1 MKDDTSLMPKIETN
15 TSMTQAD
22 DPPQPQSVDQLL
34 EALSEAT
41 PEAAALLIEKKLS
54 NKGGADT
61 VAMATAAT
69 RFLAT
74 NRESTTLLG
83 LIDPESVALIVDEM
97 IYRLEREP
105 TSNDP
110 KAAEDLLDAVRVR
123 PLRRRILENGTTD
136 QWADRLTRLID
147 ITNFTFP
154 KLFKQRVERHPSR
167 TLFII
172 PGRKGA
178 RNVTWRQAAGRI
190 DLLARGLIALTQDDP
205 EGATIAILS
214 RNRLEMALTD
224 LACLSSGLVNVM
236 IPATATEADVA
247 YILNHAK
254 VTTVVASSR
263 DLIERVITLRD
274 QAPGVRRIISL
285 DGTTDGDHN
294 VMPLEAVMEAASS
307 ISRSELEIRRSAIN
321 INDRLS
327 VMYTSGT
334 TGTPKGICFT
344 HRNIVTKR
352 FHRALAL
359 PEIGE
364 GDRFLSYLPLFHTF
378 GRFLEMTGCIF
389 WGATYIFAENPS
401 IENLMLQMQEF
412 EPSVF
417 ISIPM
422 KWMQLYDAIRAEVD
436 LDTADDVAILAAVKR
451 QTGGNLRWGLSAA
464 GYLDPDIFRFFQR
477 YGVELMSGF
486 GMTEGTGGMTMT
498 PPGNYR
504 EDSLGPALPG
514 IEIALADDGELL
526 VKGPY
531 IMEGYLDPPEGVE
544 SFDADGWFHTGD
556 LMEMSDDKFIR
567 IIDRKKEIY
576 KNVQG
581 QTVAPQKIENL
592 FRDFD
597 SIGRVFLVGDH
608 RSFNTALIFPNFDF
622 EEVNLRNLPANDLR
636 GHFRSLVITAN
647 TFLSPF
653 ERIVD
658 FAVIDRDF
666 DADQGELT
674 PKNTFRRK
682 TIERNFTDVIRTLYQ
697 RMTLSVGGVEVTV
710 PNWVFQALGVTAQ
723 DLRVEG
729 DTLKFTDSDA
739 ALEIHR
745 ISESD
750 IRVGPIVYQFDSSK
764 PLNLGSLLS
773 VPRLWLGNET
783 LVAFAPLEPEQRAFK
798 RRRRLHIFWKRRLNP
813 YTASEDDRHR
823 LESLLR
829 STNPDLMDLHQ
840 AALGVESHDSS
851 DAIIALRTLEHVL
864 ESSNPDIVEESLRL
878 LRRASQNPSCT
889 VVRRAF
895 QVLAAHERGP
905 GYKAMVSRFLDVLP
919 ELFDADTTG
928 LLAERTLS
936 KEQLNAFFGEA
947 ERRWTSSEDPSQA
960 VVASSLL
967 TFLAEYGA
975 HHPTSYRQIRAFIT
989 RAALTASEDD
999 IRSIAGE
1006 SLDHLRSGFRTWLGS
1021 LSRIAVDPETGFE
1034 YRWDDV
1040 VAFADDI
1047 DQEAQD
1053 RLLGALR
1060 STPMLREG
1068 IFLFS
1073 RGASVSLSDILPGG
1087 VWIRHLGT
1095 DHGKSVYR
1103 VAVKTRSRD
1112 QFDLAV
1118 NLNRDLESFQ
1128 VAEEIDWLV
1137 VCGSGQG
1144 RGPLVEEFGGWWP
1157 DHGLW
1162 TEEFIGGDTLI
1173 RALKRMAR
1181 RPDGLEQF
1189 ENLWPYTAWAALA
1202 AYVDFWDRTGRRL
1215 EIAEPSPTNVVV
1227 PMHDYQTDARLVSIS
1242 SRKAFSSMTS
1252 MMLGFKRA
1260 FIDTVETEYPN
1271 LSGLVT
1277 WALPCSAL
1285 LEIVG
1290 EHEGVAL
1297 LEEVMAD
1304 PSSEAIPDFREQ
1316 TSEFLGS
1323 VTSRGFLPRRLFFAA
1338 KRFRR
1343 WNALNPDA
1351 TFLAVAT
1358 TLHEIYTTYGLQTLS
1373 ENYPEARA
1381 RFFKETVFRNAPPN
1395 LIDGLEEII
1404 TRLRRRELESDELSA
1419 AVADLR
1425 AHLSLEKDD
1434 DYFLARLSY
1443 PHLRPEDEALFVEAS
1458 AGGGRQSEMVV
1469 TFEDNEGDIFRIRH
1483 AISAKE
1489 IGRLHRLF
1497 LAAKLSVQFRREHR
1511 FLVAVNDRGQLIGG
1525 LFYEVN
1531 TEART
1536 AHMDKVVISDH
1547 FQGRGIAGH
1556 LLEELCNRMR
1566 SSGAT
1571 SITTGFFRPQFFYR
1585 YGFTVEK
1592 RYAGLVRRLDAPEE
1606 DGEG

>member
-1 MKDDTSLMPKIETN
+1 MTDATEPTQSRSIDQIIEK
-15 TSMTQAD
+15 
-22 DPPQPQSVDQLL
+22 
-34 EALSEAT
+34 LSATT
-41 PEAAALLIEKKLS
+41 PEEAALLIEGMLQQETS
-54 NKGGADT
+54 RDEA
-61 VAMATAAT
+61 ATAAAH
-69 RFLAT
+69 FLAT
-74 NRESTTLLG
+74 HQESMALMG
-83 LIDPESVALIVDEM
+83 LIDPTSVALIVDLV
-97 IYRLEREP
+97 IHRLQDQP
-105 TSNDP
+105 TADDLNL
-110 KAAEDLLDAVRVR
+110 AEGLLDALRVR
-123 PLRRRILENGTTD
+123 PLRQRIAEIGATD
-136 QWADRLTRLID
+136 EWAERLTQLIESC
-147 ITNFTFP
+147 NFTFP
-154 KLFKQRVERHPSR
+154 KLFRQRAERHPSR

-178 RNVTWRQAAGRI
+178 RNITWRQVAGRV
-190 DLLARGLIALTQDDP
+190 DLLARGLIALTKDDP
-205 EGATIAILS
+205 EGSTIAILS
-214 RNRLEMALTD
+214 RNGLDMALTD
-224 LACLSSGLVNVM
+224 LACLTSGLVNVM

-254 VTTVVASSR
+254 VSTVIVSSR
-263 DLIERVITLRD
+263 DLMQRVMVLRD
-274 QAPGVRRIISL
+274 QAPGVQRIVSL
-285 DGTTDGDHN
+285 DGVTDAKHN
-294 VMPLEAVMEAASS
+294 MMPLEAVMESASS
-307 ISRSELEIRRSAIN
+307 IPRSELERRRSALRID
-321 INDRLS
+321 DRVS

-344 HRNIVTKR
+344 HRNIVCKR

-378 GRFLEMTGCIF
+378 GRFLEMCGCIF

-401 IENLMLQMQEF
+401 VENLILQMQEF

-422 KWMQLYDAIRAEVD
+422 KWMQLFDTVRAEVD
-436 LDTADDVAILAAVKR
+436 IDGADDDVISDAVR
-451 QTGGNLRWGLSAA
+451 RLTGGNLRWGLSAA

-498 PPGNYR
+498 PPGKYR

-531 IMEGYLDPPEGVE
+531 IMEGYLDPPEDVE

-556 LMEMSDDKFIR
+556 LMEMSDDGFIR

-576 KNVQG
+576 KNVKG

-597 SIGRVFLVGDH
+597 SVSRVFLVGDH
-608 RSFNTALIFPNFDF
+608 RPYNTALIYPNLAF
-622 EEVNLRNLPANDLR
+622 EEVDLR
-636 GHFRSLVITAN
+636 ELCNEDLRDHFRSLVITAN

-666 DADQGELT
+666 DDSKGELT

-697 RMTLSVGGVEVTV
+697 RTTLSVGGAEVTV

-729 DTLKFTDSDA
+729 DTLNFIDSDA

-745 ISESD
+745 ISD
-750 IRVGPIVYQFDSSK
+750 RAIRIGPVIYQYNSKK

-773 VPRLWLGNET
+773 VPRLWLGNEA
-783 LVAFAPLEPEQRAFK
+783 LVAFAPLEPEQRSFK
-798 RRRRLHIFWKRRLNP
+798 RRRRLDIFWDKRLDS
-813 YTASEDDRHR
+813 YTPSDHDHQH
-823 LESLLR
+823 LEALLR
-829 STNPDLMDLHQ
+829 SNTPDLMDLHR
-840 AALGVESHDSS
+840 AALVAESSNATEAVT
-851 DAIIALRTLEHVL
+851 AIRTLEHML
-864 ESSNPDIVEESLRL
+864 EASDPDIVEESLRL
-878 LRRASQNPSCT
+878 LRRASQNPAKS
-889 VVRRAF
+889 VIRRAF
-895 QVLAAHERGP
+895 QVLATHERGP
-905 GYKAMVSRFLDVLP
+905 GYREMVRRFLDVLP
-919 ELFDADTTG
+919 DLFDGDTIG
-928 LLAERTLS
+928 LLAERTLNRD
-936 KEQLNAFFGEA
+936 QLHAFFAEA
-947 ERRWTSSEDPSQA
+947 ESRWASFQEPGQIE
-960 VVASSLL
+960 VAGSLL

-975 HHPTSYRQIRAFIT
+975 HHPTSYRRIRAFIT
-989 RAALTASEDD
+989 GAALTAAEDD
-999 IRSIAGE
+999 IRSAAGE
-1006 SLDHLRSGFRTWLGS
+1006 ALEYLRTGFRTWLGS

-1040 VAFADDI
+1040 VEFADDI
-1047 DQEAQD
+1047 DEDARD

-1073 RGASVSLSDILPGG
+1073 RGASVNLSDILPGG

-1112 QFDLAV
+1112 QYDLAV

-1137 VCGSGQG
+1137 VCGSFRG

-1162 TEEFIGGDTLI
+1162 TEEFIGGDTLN
-1173 RALKRMAR
+1173 RALKRIAR
-1181 RPDGLEQF
+1181 KPENLDQF
-1189 ENLWPYTAWAALA
+1189 RNLWPHTAWAALA
-1202 AYVDFWDRTGRRL
+1202 AFVDFWDRTGRRL
-1215 EIAEPSPTNVVV
+1215 EIADPNPANVVV
-1227 PMHDYQTDARLVSIS
+1227 PMHDYQTDARLVSIT
-1242 SRKAFSSMTS
+1242 SRRAFSSVTS
-1252 MMLGFKRA
+1252 MMLGFKNA
-1260 FIDTVETEYPN
+1260 FIDVIEQQYPR
-1271 LSGLVT
+1271 LEGMIT
-1277 WALPCSAL
+1277 WALPCAAI

-1290 EHEGVAL
+1290 EREGVAL
-1297 LEEVMAD
+1297 LEEVLAD
-1304 PSSEAIPDFREQ
+1304 PASEAIPDLRTQ
-1316 TSEFLGS
+1316 ASEFLAS
-1323 VTSRGFLPRRLFFAA
+1323 VRHRGFLPRRLFFAA

-1343 WNALNPDA
+1343 WAALNPDA
-1351 TFLAVAT
+1351 TSLAGAT
-1358 TLHEIYTTYGLQTLS
+1358 TLQEIYTTYGLQALS

-1381 RFFKETVFRNAPPN
+1381 RFFRETVFSDAP
-1395 LIDGLEEII
+1395 LHLAEGLDQII
-1404 TRLRRRELESDELSA
+1404 TRLRQRDLESDELSA
-1419 AVADLR
+1419 AIADLR
-1425 AHLSLEKDD
+1425 AHLSLEKND

-1443 PHLRPEDEALFVEAS
+1443 PHLRPEDEALFVAAS
-1458 AGGGRQSEMVV
+1458 TGGGQQSEMVV
-1469 TFEDNEGDIFRIRH
+1469 TYEDHEGDLFRIRH

-1497 LAAKLSVQFRREHR
+1497 LAAKLSVQFRQEHR
-1511 FLVAVNDRGQLIGG
+1511 FLVAVNDRGQLMGG

-1547 FQGRGIAGH
+1547 FQGRGIAGR

-1566 SSGAT
+1566 STGAG

-1606 DGEG
+1606 EGE

>member
-1 MKDDTSLMPKIETN
+1 MNKAPGS
-15 TSMTQAD
+15 
-22 DPPQPQSVDQLL
+22 PQPESVNQLL
-34 EALSEAT
+34 EELTEAT
-41 PEAAALLIEKKLS
+41 PEAAALLIEEMLNENDSS
-54 NKGGADT
+54 N
-61 VAMATAAT
+61 TAAT
-69 RFLAT
+69 VSAAARFLAT
-74 NRESTTLLG
+74 HQESTTLLG
-83 LIDPESVALIVDEM
+83 LIDPKSVAMIVDELVR
-97 IYRLEREP
+97 RLEKQP
-105 TSNDP
+105 TADDLR
-110 KAAEDLLDAVRVR
+110 AAEDLLDSVRVR
-123 PLRRRILENGTTD
+123 PLRRRIVENGTSD

-147 ITNFTFP
+147 VTNFTFP
-154 KLFKQRVERHPSR
+154 KLFRQRAERHPSR

-178 RNVTWRQAAGRI
+178 RNVTWRQAAGRV
-190 DLLARGLIALTQDDP
+190 DLLARGLIAMTQDDP
-205 EGATIAILS
+205 QDSTVAILS

-254 VTTVVASSR
+254 VTTVVASAR
-263 DLIERVITLRD
+263 DLIERVVTLRD

-285 DGTTDGDHN
+285 DGTTDSDHN
-294 VMPLEAVMEAASS
+294 VMPLEAVMESASS
-307 ISRSELEIRRSAIN
+307 VSRSELERHRSALN
-321 INDRLS
+321 INDRVS

-422 KWMQLYDAIRAEVD
+422 KWMQLYDAIKAEVD
-436 LDTADDVAILAAVKR
+436 LEFADDDAILAAVKR

-477 YGVELMSGF
+477 NGVELMSGF
-486 GMTEGTGGMTMT
+486 GMTEATGGITMT

-514 IEIALADDGELL
+514 VEIALADDGELL
-526 VKGPY
+526 AKGPY
-531 IMEGYLDPPEGVE
+531 VMEGYLDPPDDVE

-597 SIGRVFLVGDH
+597 SVSRVFLVGDH
-608 RSFNTALIFPNFDF
+608 RPYNTALIYPNLDF
-622 EEVNLRNLPANDLR
+622 EEVNLRDLATDDLR
-636 GHFRSLVITAN
+636 DHFRSLVITAN

-658 FAVIDRDF
+658 FSVIDRDF
-666 DADQGELT
+666 EADQGELT

-682 TIERNFTDVIRTLYQ
+682 TIERNFTDAIRTLYQ
-697 RMTLSVGGVEVTV
+697 RTTLSVGAVEVTV

-729 DTLKFTDSDA
+729 DTLKFTDSEA

-745 ISESD
+745 VSDRD
-750 IRVGPIVYQFDSSK
+750 IRVGPIVYRFDSDK

-773 VPRLWLGNET
+773 VPRLWLGNEA
-783 LVAFAPLEPEQRAFK
+783 LVAFAPLQPEQRAFK
-798 RRRRLHIFWKRRLNP
+798 RRRRLNIFWDRRLNP
-813 YTASEDDRHR
+813 YIASENDRR
-823 LESLLR
+823 QLESLLR
-829 STNPDLMDLHQ
+829 SSDPDLMDLHR
-840 AALGVESHDSS
+840 AALAVESHDNG
-851 DAIIALRTLEHVL
+851 DAVVALKTLEHVL

-878 LRRASQNPSCT
+878 LRRASQNPCRP

-905 GYKAMVSRFLDVLP
+905 GYRAMVSRFLDVLP

-936 KEQLNAFFGEA
+936 KEQLNAFFAEA
-947 ERRWTSSEDPSQA
+947 ESRWSSSEDPVQMT
-960 VVASSLL
+960 VAASLL

-999 IRSIAGE
+999 IRSVAGE
-1006 SLDHLRSGFRTWLGS
+1006 SLEHLRSGFRAWLGS

-1040 VAFADDI
+1040 VEFADDI
-1047 DQEAQD
+1047 DEDARD

-1060 STPMLREG
+1060 STPLLREG

-1073 RGASVSLSDILPGG
+1073 RGASISLSDILPGG

-1112 QFDLAV
+1112 QYDLAV

-1137 VCGSGQG
+1137 VCGSVRG

-1157 DHGLW
+1157 NHGLW
-1162 TEEFIGGDTLI
+1162 TEEFIGGDTLK
-1173 RALKRMAR
+1173 RALTRMAR
-1181 RPDGLEQF
+1181 RPETLEQF
-1189 ENLWPYTAWAALA
+1189 ENLWPHTAWAALA
-1202 AYVDFWDRTGRRL
+1202 AYIDFWDRTGRRL
-1215 EIAEPSPTNVVV
+1215 EVAEPNPANVVV
-1227 PMHDYQTDARLVSIS
+1227 PMHDYQTDARLVSIA

-1252 MMLGFKRA
+1252 MMLSFKRA
-1260 FIDTVETEYPN
+1260 FIDSVEAEYSN
-1271 LSGLVT
+1271 LQGLVT

-1290 EHEGVAL
+1290 EHEGLAL
-1297 LEEVMAD
+1297 LEEVLAD

-1316 TSEFLGS
+1316 ASEFLLS

-1343 WNALNPDA
+1343 WDALNPDA
-1351 TFLAVAT
+1351 TPLAGAS
-1358 TLHEIYTTYGLQTLS
+1358 TLQEIYTTYGLQALS

-1381 RFFKETVFRNAPPN
+1381 RFFRETVFRNASPN
-1395 LIDGLEEII
+1395 LADGLEQII
-1404 TRLRRRELESDELSA
+1404 TRLRSRELESDELSA

-1443 PHLRPEDEALFVEAS
+1443 PHLRPEDEALFVAAS
-1458 AGGGRQSEMVV
+1458 AGGGQQSEMVV
-1469 TFEDNEGDIFRIRH
+1469 TYEDSEGDTFRIRH

-1531 TEART
+1531 AEART
-1536 AHMDKVVISDH
+1536 AHMDKVVVSDH
-1547 FQGRGIAGH
+1547 FHGRGIAGH

-1566 SSGAT
+1566 SSGAG
-1571 SITTGFFRPQFFYR
+1571 SVTTGFFRPQFFYR

-1592 RYAGLVRRLDAPEE
+1592 RYAGLVRPLDSPQEE
-1606 DGEG
+1606 RE

>member
-1 MKDDTSLMPKIETN
+1 MLRKESSRKASAM
-15 TSMTQAD
+15 
-22 DPPQPQSVDQLL
+22 
-34 EALSEAT
+34 
-41 PEAAALLIEKKLS
+41 AAA
-54 NKGGADT
+54 
-61 VAMATAAT
+61 

-74 NRESTTLLG
+74 HQESMALMG
-83 LIDPESVALIVDEM
+83 LIDPKIVALIVDQV
-97 IYRLEREP
+97 ILQLRDQATADDL
-105 TSNDP
+105 NL
-110 KAAEDLLDAVRVR
+110 AEGLLDAVRVR
-123 PLRRRILENGTTD
+123 PLRQRIAEIGATD
-136 QWADRLTRLID
+136 EWADRLTQLIEGC
-147 ITNFTFP
+147 NFTFP
-154 KLFKQRVERHPSR
+154 KLFRQRAERHPSR

-178 RNVTWRQAAGRI
+178 RNVTWRQVAGRV

-205 EGATIAILS
+205 EGSTVAILS
-214 RNRLEMALTD
+214 RNGLEMALTD
-224 LACLSSGLVNVM
+224 LACLTSGLVNVM

-247 YILNHAK
+247 YILNHSK
-254 VTTVVASSR
+254 VTTVIVSSR
-263 DLIERVITLRD
+263 DLTQRVMVLRD
-274 QAPGVRRIISL
+274 QAPGVRRIVSL
-285 DGTTDGDHN
+285 DGGTDAKRN
-294 VMPLEAVMEAASS
+294 MIPLEAVMESASS
-307 ISRSELEIRRSAIN
+307 TPRSELERRRSAIG
-321 INDRLS
+321 IDDRIS

-344 HRNIVTKR
+344 HRNIVCKR

-378 GRFLEMTGCIF
+378 GRFLEMCGCIF

-401 IENLMLQMQEF
+401 VENLILQMQEF

-422 KWMQLYDAIRAEVD
+422 KWMQLYDTVRAEVD
-436 LDTADDVAILAAVKR
+436 LDGADDDVILGAVR
-451 QTGGNLRWGLSAA
+451 RLTGGNLRWGLSAA

-531 IMEGYLDPPEGVE
+531 IMEGYLDPPEGIE

-556 LMEMSDDKFIR
+556 LMEMSDDGFIR

-576 KNVQG
+576 KNVKG

-597 SIGRVFLVGDH
+597 SVSRVFLVGDH
-608 RSFNTALIFPNFDF
+608 RPYNTALIYPNLNF
-622 EEVNLRNLPANDLR
+622 EEVNLRELSVEDLR

-666 DADQGELT
+666 DASTGELT
-674 PKNTFRRK
+674 AKNTFRRK
-682 TIERNFTDVIRTLYQ
+682 TIERNFTDIIRTLYQ
-697 RMTLSVGGVEVTV
+697 RTTLSVGGVELTV

-745 ISESD
+745 LSDED
-750 IRVGPIVYQFDSSK
+750 IRVGPVLYQASSEK
-764 PLNLGSLLS
+764 TLNLGSLLS
-773 VPRLWLGNET
+773 VPRLWLGNEA
-783 LVAFAPLEPEQRAFK
+783 LVAFAPLEPEQRSFK
-798 RRRRLHIFWKRRLNP
+798 RRRRLHIFWGKRLDP
-813 YTASEDDRHR
+813 YIPSTDDCRH
-823 LESLLR
+823 LDALLR
-829 STNPDLMDLHQ
+829 SNDPDLMDLHRT
-840 AALGVESHDSS
+840 ALVVESSNPTES
-851 DAIIALRTLEHVL
+851 VTALRTLEHML
-864 ESSNPDIVEESLRL
+864 ETSDPDVVEESLRL
-878 LRRASQNPSCT
+878 LRRASQNPAKP
-889 VVRRAF
+889 VIRRAF

-905 GYKAMVSRFLDVLP
+905 GYRAMVSRFLDVLP
-919 ELFDADTTG
+919 DLFDGDTIG
-928 LLAERTLS
+928 LLAERTLN
-936 KEQLNAFFGEA
+936 KDQLDAFFSET
-947 ERRWTSSEDPSQA
+947 ESRW
-960 VVASSLL
+960 ASFDEPGQIEIAGSLL

-975 HHPTSYRQIRAFIT
+975 HHPTSYRRIRAFIT
-989 RAALTASEDD
+989 RAALTAAEDD

-1006 SLDHLRSGFRTWLGS
+1006 ALEHLRTGFRAWLGS

-1040 VAFADDI
+1040 VEFADDI
-1047 DQEAQD
+1047 DEDARD

-1073 RGASVSLSDILPGG
+1073 RGASVNLSDILPGG

-1112 QFDLAV
+1112 QYDLAV

-1137 VCGSGQG
+1137 VCGSVRG
-1144 RGPLVEEFGGWWP
+1144 RSPLVEEFGGWWP

-1162 TEEFIGGDTLI
+1162 TEEFIGGDTLN
-1173 RALKRMAR
+1173 RALKRIAR
-1181 RPDGLEQF
+1181 KPENLDQF
-1189 ENLWPYTAWAALA
+1189 KNLWPHTAWAALA
-1202 AYVDFWDRTGRRL
+1202 AFVDFWDRTGRRL
-1215 EIAEPSPTNVVV
+1215 EIADPNPANVVV
-1227 PMHDYQTDARLVSIS
+1227 PMHDYQTDARLVSIT
-1242 SRKAFSSMTS
+1242 SRKAFSSATS
-1252 MMLGFKRA
+1252 MLLGFKRA
-1260 FIDTVETEYPN
+1260 FIDVVEQQYPS
-1271 LSGLVT
+1271 LEGLIT
-1277 WALPCSAL
+1277 WALPCAAM

-1290 EHEGVAL
+1290 EREGVVL
-1297 LEEVMAD
+1297 LEEVLAD
-1304 PSSEAIPDFREQ
+1304 PASEEIQDLRTQ
-1316 TSEFLGS
+1316 TSEFLAS
-1323 VTSRGFLPRRLFFAA
+1323 VRQRGFLPRRLFFAA

-1343 WNALNPDA
+1343 WAALNPDA
-1351 TFLAVAT
+1351 TSLAGAT
-1358 TLHEIYTTYGLQTLS
+1358 TLQEIYTTYGLQALS

-1381 RFFKETVFRNAPPN
+1381 RFFRETVFRNAPAHLAEGLD
-1395 LIDGLEEII
+1395 LIIN
-1404 TRLRRRELESDELSA
+1404 RLRRHELESDELSA
-1419 AVADLR
+1419 AIADLR
-1425 AHLSLEKDD
+1425 AHLRLEKDN

-1443 PHLRPEDEALFVEAS
+1443 PHLRPEDEALFVAAS
-1458 AGGGRQSEMVV
+1458 AGGGQQSEMVV
-1469 TFEDNEGDIFRIRH
+1469 TYEDHEGDLFRIRH

-1511 FLVAVNDRGQLIGG
+1511 FLVAVSDRGQLMGG

-1566 SSGAT
+1566 STGAG

-1606 DGEG
+1606 EAE

>member
-1 MKDDTSLMPKIETN
+1 MNRPTGADSPDTPDLFCRE
-15 TSMTQAD
+15 
-22 DPPQPQSVDQLL
+22 
-34 EALSEAT
+34 LSET
-41 PEAAALLIEKKLS
+41 TLETAALRIEERLGTNS
-54 NKGGADT
+54 DGDP
-61 VAMATAAT
+61 ATATAVA

-74 NRESTTLLG
+74 HRESTTLLG
-83 LIDPESVALIVDEM
+83 LIHPATVALIVDELLNS
-97 IYRLEREP
+97 LEQCPNPENLQ
-105 TSNDP
+105 S
-110 KAAEDLLDAVRVR
+110 AEDLLDVLRSR
-123 PLRRRILENGTTD
+123 PLRRRIDEEGTTGE
-136 QWADRLTRLID
+136 WADRLTRLID
-147 ITNFTFP
+147 VTNFTFP
-154 KLFKQRVERHPSR
+154 KLFRQRAERHPSR
-167 TLFII
+167 TLFVV
-172 PGRKGA
+172 PDRKGA
-178 RNVTWRQAAGRI
+178 RNVTWSQAAGRV
-190 DLLARGLIALTQDDP
+190 DLLARGLISLTRDDP
-205 EGATIAILS
+205 EGATVAVLA

-224 LACLSSGLVNVM
+224 LACLSSGVVNVM
-236 IPATATEADVA
+236 IPATATKADIA

-254 VTTVVASSR
+254 VGTVIASSR
-263 DLIERVITLRD
+263 DLIERVVELRD
-274 QAPGVRRIISL
+274 QATGVRRIISL
-285 DGTTDGDHN
+285 DGTIDGEHN

-307 ISRSELEIRRSAIN
+307 VSRSDLDRRRESLE
-321 INDRLS
+321 INDRVS

-334 TGTPKGICFT
+334 TGIPKGICFT
-344 HRNIVTKR
+344 HRNIVAKR

-378 GRFLEMTGCIF
+378 GRFLEMTGCLF
-389 WGATYIFAENPS
+389 WGATYIFAENAS
-401 IENLMLQMQEF
+401 IENLMGRMEEF
-412 EPSVF
+412 KPTVF

-422 KWMQLYDAIRAEVD
+422 KWMQLYDTIRSEVD
-436 LDTADDVAILAAVKR
+436 LETADDATILEAVRR
-451 QTGGNLRWGLSAA
+451 QTGGSLRWGLSAA

-477 YGVELMSGF
+477 NGVELMSGF
-486 GMTEGTGGMTMT
+486 GMTEATGGITMT
-498 PPGNYR
+498 PPGKYR

-514 IEIALADDGELL
+514 IEITLAEDGELL
-526 VKGPY
+526 AKGPY
-531 IMEGYLDPPEGVE
+531 VMEGYLDPPDDVV
-544 SFDADGWFHTGD
+544 SFDEEGWFHTGD
-556 LMEMSDDKFIR
+556 LMEMSEDRFIR

-597 SIGRVFLVGDH
+597 SVSRVFLVGDH
-608 RSFNTALIFPNFDF
+608 RPYNTALIYPNLDF
-622 EEVNLRNLPANDLR
+622 QEVNLRDLSTEDLR
-636 GHFRSLVITAN
+636 DHFRSLVITAN

-666 DADQGELT
+666 EAEKGELT

-682 TIERNFTDVIRTLYQ
+682 TIERNFTDIIRTLYQ
-697 RMTLSVGGVEVTV
+697 RMTLSVGAVEVTV

-723 DLRVEG
+723 DLRVEN
-729 DTLKFTDSDA
+729 DTLKFTDLEA
-739 ALEIHR
+739 GLEIQR
-745 ISESD
+745 LSD
-750 IRVGPIVYQFDSSK
+750 REVRVGPVSYQVNSNK

-773 VPRLWLGNET
+773 APRLWLGNEA

-798 RRRRLHIFWKRRLNP
+798 RRRHLSVFWDRRLQP
-813 YTASEDDRHR
+813 YPASEDDKRR
-823 LESLLR
+823 LEVQARTSDA
-829 STNPDLMDLHQ
+829 DLMGLHR
-840 AALGVESHDSS
+840 AALAADSDDVS
-851 DAIIALRTLEHVL
+851 TAVAALRTLETIL
-864 ESSNPDIVEESLRL
+864 ESSDPNLVEEGLRL
-878 LRRASQNPSCT
+878 LRRASQNPSPT
-889 VVRRAF
+889 IIRRAF
-895 QVLAAHERGP
+895 QILAAHERGP
-905 GYKAMVSRFLDVLP
+905 GYRAMVNRFLDVLP
-919 ELFDADTTG
+919 EIFDSETIG

-936 KEQLNAFFGEA
+936 RDQLNAFFAEA
-947 ERRWTSSEDPSQA
+947 ERRWSLPNDPAQ
-960 VVASSLL
+960 VTVAGSLL
-967 TFLAEYGA
+967 TFLAEHGA

-999 IRSIAGE
+999 IRAVAGE
-1006 SLDHLRSGFRTWLGS
+1006 SLEHLRSGFRAWLGS
-1021 LSRIAVDPETGFE
+1021 TSRIAVDPETGFE
-1034 YRWDDV
+1034 YRWEDV

-1047 DQEAQD
+1047 DEEARE

-1118 NLNRDLESFQ
+1118 NLNRDLETFQ

-1137 VCGSGQG
+1137 VCGSVPG

-1162 TEEFIGGDTLI
+1162 TEEFIGGDTLV

-1181 RPDGLEQF
+1181 RPEGLTQF
-1189 ENLWPYTAWAALA
+1189 ENLWPHTAWAAIA
-1202 AYVDFWDRTGRRL
+1202 AYIDFWDRTGRRL
-1215 EIAEPSPTNVVV
+1215 VVAEPTPANIVV
-1227 PMHDYQTDARLVSIS
+1227 PMHDYQTDARLVSIT
-1242 SRKAFSSMTS
+1242 SRKAYSSLTS

-1260 FIDTVETEYPN
+1260 FIDNVESEYPN
-1271 LSGLVT
+1271 LKGLVT
-1277 WALPCSAL
+1277 WDLPCSAL

-1290 EHEGVAL
+1290 EREGVAL
-1297 LEEVMAD
+1297 LEQMLAD
-1304 PSSEAIPDFREQ
+1304 PESESIPSFHHQ
-1316 TSEFLGS
+1316 AAAFLAS
-1323 VTSRGFLPRRLFFAA
+1323 VSDRGFLPRHLFFAIE
-1338 KRFRR
+1338 RFRR
-1343 WNALNPDA
+1343 WDTINPDA
-1351 TFLAVAT
+1351 TSLARAT
-1358 TLHEIYTTYGLQTLS
+1358 TLQEIFTTYGLEALA

-1381 RFFKETVFRNAPPN
+1381 RFFRETVFRNASAN
-1395 LIDGLEEII
+1395 LTGGLEQLI
-1404 TRLRRRELESDELSA
+1404 TRLRTRELEGDELSA
-1419 AVADLR
+1419 AIADLR
-1425 AHLSLEKDD
+1425 AHLVLETDD

-1443 PHLRPEDEALFVEAS
+1443 PHLRPEDEALFVAAS
-1458 AGGGRQSEMVV
+1458 AGGGQQSEMVV
-1469 TFEDNEGDIFRIRH
+1469 TFEDHEGDLFRIRH

-1511 FLVAVNDRGQLIGG
+1511 FLVAVNERSQLIGG

-1547 FQGRGIAGH
+1547 FQGRGVAGH

-1566 SSGAT
+1566 SSGAV

-1585 YGFTVEK
+1585 NGFTVEK
-1592 RYAGLVRRLDAPEE
+1592 RYAGLVRRLDAS
-1606 DGEG
+1606 GENEHE

>member
-1 MKDDTSLMPKIETN
+1 MMID
-15 TSMTQAD
+15 AD
-22 DPPQPQSVDQLL
+22 SKSSKPNDLDFQ
-34 EALSEAT
+34 ELSEAT
-41 PEAAALLIEKKLS
+41 PEAAALLIEELLGK
-54 NKGGADT
+54 NGDRDT
-61 VAMATAAT
+61 ASATAVA

-83 LIDPESVALIVDEM
+83 LINPSSVALIVDQL
-97 IYRLEREP
+97 IHRLEEQP
-105 TSNDP
+105 NPEDLQS
-110 KAAEDLLDAVRVR
+110 AEYLLDALRSR
-123 PLRRRILENGTTD
+123 PLRRRIGEEGTTAE
-136 QWADRLTRLID
+136 WADRLTRLID
-147 ITNFTFP
+147 VTNFTFP
-154 KLFKQRVERHPSR
+154 KLFRQRAERHPSR
-167 TLFII
+167 TLFVV

-178 RNVTWRQAAGRI
+178 RNVTWSQAAGRV
-190 DLLARGLIALTQDDP
+190 DLLARGLISLTQDDP
-205 EGATIAILS
+205 QGTTVAILA

-224 LACLSSGLVNVM
+224 LACLSSGLINVM
-236 IPATATEADVA
+236 IPATATEADIA

-254 VTTVVASSR
+254 VGTVVASSR
-263 DLIERVITLRD
+263 DLIERVVELRD
-274 QAPGVRRIISL
+274 QATGVRRIISL

-294 VMPLEAVMEAASS
+294 IMPLEAVLEAASS
-307 ISRSELEIRRSAIN
+307 VSRSELESRRAALN
-321 INDRLS
+321 INDRVS

-334 TGTPKGICFT
+334 TGIPKGICFT

-389 WGATYIFAENPS
+389 WGATYIFAENAS
-401 IENLMLQMQEF
+401 IENLMRQMEEF
-412 EPSVF
+412 KPTVF

-422 KWMQLYDAIRAEVD
+422 KWMQLYDTIRTEVD
-436 LDTADDVAILAAVKR
+436 LETADDLAILNAVKG
-451 QTGGNLRWGLSAA
+451 QTGGSLQWGLSAA

-477 YGVELMSGF
+477 NGVELMSGF
-486 GMTEGTGGMTMT
+486 GMTEATGGITMT
-498 PPGNYR
+498 PPGKYR

-514 IEIALADDGELL
+514 IEIALAQDGELL
-526 VKGPY
+526 AKGPY
-531 IMEGYLDPPEGVE
+531 VMEGYLNPPDDVV
-544 SFDADGWFHTGD
+544 SFDEDGWFHTGD
-556 LMEMSDDKFIR
+556 LMEMSEDRFIR

-597 SIGRVFLVGDH
+597 SVHRVFLVGDH
-608 RSFNTALIFPNFDF
+608 RPYNTALIYPNLDF
-622 EEVNLRNLPANDLR
+622 VEVNLRELSTEDLR
-636 GHFRSLVITAN
+636 NHFRSLVITAN

-666 DADQGELT
+666 EAEKGELT
-674 PKNTFRRK
+674 AKNTFRRK

-729 DTLKFTDSDA
+729 DTLKFTDSEA
-739 ALEIHR
+739 VLEIQR
-745 ISESD
+745 VSD
-750 IRVGPIVYQFDSSK
+750 REIRVGQVSYRISTNK

-773 VPRLWLGNET
+773 VPRLWLGNEA

-798 RRRRLHIFWKRRLNP
+798 RRRHLNIFWNRRLTP
-813 YTASEDDRHR
+813 SMASEDDRR
-823 LESLLR
+823 QLEAQTR
-829 STNPDLMDLHQ
+829 
-840 AALGVESHDSS
+840 SS
-851 DAIIALRTLEHVL
+851 DAGLMGLHRAALAVDSNDATDAFAALKNLEHVL
-864 ESSNPDIVEESLRL
+864 ESSDPDLVEESLRL
-878 LRRASQNPSCT
+878 LRRASHNPLQA
-889 VVRRAF
+889 VIRRAF
-895 QVLAAHERGP
+895 QILAAHERGP
-905 GYKAMVSRFLDVLP
+905 GYRPMVSRFLDVLP
-919 ELFDADTTG
+919 EIFDAETVG
-928 LLAERTLS
+928 LLAERTLTRD
-936 KEQLNAFFGEA
+936 QLNAFFAEA
-947 ERRWTSSEDPSQA
+947 ERRWS
-960 VVASSLL
+960 VADDSAQVMVAGSLL

-999 IRSIAGE
+999 IRAVAGE
-1006 SLDHLRSGFRTWLGS
+1006 SLEHLRSGFRAWLGS

-1034 YRWDDV
+1034 YRWEDV

-1047 DQEAQD
+1047 DEEAQG

-1112 QFDLAV
+1112 QYDLAV

-1137 VCGSGQG
+1137 VCGSVPG

-1162 TEEFIGGDTLI
+1162 TEEFIGGDTLV

-1181 RPDGLEQF
+1181 RPDGLAQF
-1189 ENLWPYTAWAALA
+1189 ENLWPHTAWAALA
-1202 AYVDFWDRTGRRL
+1202 AYIDFWDRTGRRL
-1215 EIAEPSPTNVVV
+1215 EVAEPSPANVVV
-1227 PMHDYQTDARLVSIS
+1227 PMHDYQTDARLVSIA
-1242 SRKAFSSMTS
+1242 SRKAYSSMTS

-1260 FIDTVETEYPN
+1260 FIDNVESEYPN
-1271 LSGLVT
+1271 LKGLVT

-1290 EHEGVAL
+1290 EREGVVL
-1297 LEEVMAD
+1297 LEEVLAD
-1304 PSSEAIPDFREQ
+1304 PESESIPSFREQ
-1316 TSEFLGS
+1316 ATDFLSS
-1323 VTSRGFLPRRLFFAA
+1323 VTSRGFLPRRLFFATQ
-1338 KRFRR
+1338 RFRR
-1343 WNALNPDA
+1343 WDAINPDA
-1351 TFLAVAT
+1351 TSHARAT
-1358 TLHEIYTTYGLQTLS
+1358 TLQEIYTTYGLEALS

-1381 RFFKETVFRNAPPN
+1381 RFFRETVFRNASAS
-1395 LIDGLEEII
+1395 LISGLEQII
-1404 TRLRRRELESDELSA
+1404 TRLRNRDLEGDELSA
-1419 AVADLR
+1419 TIADLR
-1425 AHLSLEKDD
+1425 AHLVLDKDD

-1443 PHLRPEDEALFVEAS
+1443 PHLRPEDEALFVAAS
-1458 AGGGRQSEMVV
+1458 AWWRP
-1469 TFEDNEGDIFRIRH
+1469 
-1483 AISAKE
+1483 AK
-1489 IGRLHRLF
+1489 
-1497 LAAKLSVQFRREHR
+1497 
-1511 FLVAVNDRGQLIGG
+1511 
-1525 LFYEVN
+1525 
-1531 TEART
+1531 
-1536 AHMDKVVISDH
+1536 
-1547 FQGRGIAGH
+1547 
-1556 LLEELCNRMR
+1556 
-1566 SSGAT
+1566 
-1571 SITTGFFRPQFFYR
+1571 
-1585 YGFTVEK
+1585 
-1592 RYAGLVRRLDAPEE
+1592 
-1606 DGEG
+1606 